1 MTQRVA
7 VLGLGL
13 MGSGMAK
20 NLLRAGFPLT
30 VYNRSRDKAA
40 PLAAAGAGVAE
51 TPRQAVEG
59 ADVVISMVVEDSA
72 SRAIWLGETGAL
84 AAASAGTI
92 LIECSTLSTAWVRE
106 LAGLAAGK
114 GCALLD
120 APVTGSQPQ
129 AEAGELGFF
138 VGGDADVL
146 KAATPIFNAMGQR
159 INHLGPS
166 GSGAAMKLINN
177 LMGGVQM
184 VVLAEGL
191 ALAEQAGLD
200 MEQVVTLLANGAPGS
215 PMVKNKAPRMVAR
228 NYETQFA
235 LRWEHKD
242 LTYALEEGVHQ
253 TVPLPTVAAA
263 REVYRM
269 AMARGLADMDL
280 SAVVEVLRAKG

>member
-40 PLAAAGAGVAE
+40 TLAATGAGVAE
-51 TPRQAVEG
+51 IPKQAAEG
-59 ADVVISMVVEDSA
+59 ADVVISMVADDNA

-84 AAASAGTI
+84 AGARAGAL

-106 LAGLAAGK
+106 LAGLASAK
-114 GCALLD
+114 GCPLLD

-138 VGGDADVL
+138 VGGDADALKQAEPVL
-146 KAATPIFNAMGQR
+146 KAMGQR
-159 INHLGPS
+159 INHLGPT
-166 GSGAAMKLINN
+166 GSGVTMKLVNN
-177 LMGGVQM
+177 LMGGVQI
-184 VVLAEGL
+184 VALAEGL
-191 ALAEQAGLD
+191 ALAEHAGLD

-215 PMVKNKAPRMVAR
+215 PMVKNKGPLMIAH
-228 NYETQFA
+228 NYATQFA

-242 LTYALEEGVHQ
+242 LSYALEEGIQQ

-269 AMARGLADMDL
+269 AMARGLADLDL
-280 SAVVEVLRAKG
+280 SAVIEVLRAKE

>member
-13 MGSGMAK
+13 MGRGMAS

-30 VYNRSRDKAA
+30 VYNRSHDKAA
-40 PLAAAGAGVAE
+40 PLAAEGARVAE
-51 TPRQAVEG
+51 TPRQAAEE
-59 ADVVISMVVEDSA
+59 ADILISMVADDTA
-72 SRAIWLGETGAL
+72 SRAIWLGDAGAL
-84 AAASAGTI
+84 AAARAGML

-138 VGGDADVL
+138 VGGDAETL
-146 KAATPIFNAMGQR
+146 RQATPVLNAMGQR
-159 INHLGPS
+159 INHLGPT
-166 GSGAAMKLINN
+166 GSGATMKLVNN
-177 LMGGVQM
+177 LMGGVQI
-184 VVLAEGL
+184 VALAEGL

-200 MEQVVTLLANGAPGS
+200 MEQVITLLSNGAPGS
-215 PMVKNKAPRMVAR
+215 PMVKNKGPRMVAR

-263 REVYRM
+263 REIYRM
-269 AMARGLADMDL
+269 AMARGLGDLDL
-280 SAVVEVLRAKG
+280 SAVIEALRPRG